1 MLTDNLL
8 WFGGLLLLAAALGW
22 LLARAGSSS
31 GSGRPRGR
39 PFNLD
44 YFRGLNFLLNEQP
57 DKAIEVFVR
66 MVEVDSDTVETHF
79 ALGSL
84 FRRRG
89 EVDRAIRIHQN
100 LIARPTLNKLHRSHA
115 LYELGED
122 YMKAGLFDRAESLF
136 LELAHDRPYMEA
148 ALRNLV
154 VIYEQQKDWE
164 QAVTTARELQAAS
177 GISRHEQIAQYYCEL
192 ASVAVER
199 GETRLAIKQLKRAQG
214 FDRNSVRV
222 ALLQA
227 SLAEREHD
235 LQGAIRH
242 YKRALQLDLEF
253 ALEVLPALVRLAQQ
267 TKGQSDLQEYL
278 ESLRRRNPLAV
289 TQIALA
295 AIIHPGIQGTAVQ
308 ACVDEFIRTSNDL
321 RGLYELLELLDDS
334 GRGWRNMAREQVVAV
349 LRRLLESGPRYKCR
363 ECGFTAKTLY
373 WQCPSCKTWNSTHP
387 HLDVSLRGV
396 AHGSDTATDSGQFH
410 ALPGK

>member
-1 MLTDNLL
+1 MLTDNIYWLGALL
-8 WFGGLLLLAAALGW
+8 VLAAAFGW
-22 LLARAGSSS
+22 LLARVGGNSSN
-31 GSGRPRGR
+31 GRGR
-39 PFNLD
+39 SRSFNPD

-100 LIARPTLNKLHRSHA
+100 LIARPTLTKLHRAHA

-136 LELAHDRPYMEA
+136 LELAHDRPYMEI

-164 QAVTTARELQAAS
+164 QAISTARELQAAS

-192 ASVAVER
+192 ASAAIER
-199 GETRLAIKQLKRAQG
+199 GETRLPIKHLKRAQG

-227 SLAEREHD
+227 SLAEQERD

-242 YKRALQLDLEF
+242 YRRALQLDPEF
-253 ALEVLPALVRLAQQ
+253 ALEVLPALARLAQQ
-267 TKGQSDLQEYL
+267 TNGQADLQDYL
-278 ESLRRRNPLAV
+278 ETLRRRNPLAA

-295 AIIHPGIQGTAVQ
+295 AIINPGIQGAAVQ

-334 GRGWRNMAREQVVAV
+334 GRGWRNMARDQVVAV

-363 ECGFTAKTLY
+363 ECGFSAKALY

-387 HLDVSLRGV
+387 HLDVSLRGITK
-396 AHGSDTATDSGQFH
+396 GGETADSGQFH
-410 ALPGK
+410 ALPG